1 MNRRESSVRT
11 KKLAVSAMLSALGIV
26 LLYLGS
32 ATNILDLTAVVIA
45 SLLIFF
51 AVMEMGTP
59 YQYLIYGV
67 TSLLAVLLLPDKTAA
82 FAYLLF
88 GGIYPVFKAM
98 FEKLHFVVA
107 WILKFSYFNTVLT
120 LMIVISKY
128 IMHVEDTGMGFGILF
143 YAFANFTFWLYD
155 IAVSQLILLYLV
167 KLRQRF
173 RVGKFFGE
181 QSCQKNAADIDKPGR
196 KV

>member
-173 RVGKFFGE
+173 RVGKFFGG
-181 QSCQKNAADIDKPGR
+181 QSNQKNAADIDKPGR

>member
-32 ATNILDLTAVVIA
+32 ATNILDLTSVAIA

-82 FAYLLF
+82 VTYLLF

-98 FEKLHFVVA
+98 FEKLHFAVA

-120 LMIVISKY
+120 LIIAISKY
-128 IMHVEDTGMGFGILF
+128 VMHVDDPDIGFRAGL
-143 YAFANFTFWLYD
+143 YALANLTFVLYD
-155 IAVSQLILLYLV
+155 IATSQLVLLYLV

-173 RVGKFFGE
+173 RVGKFFGG
-181 QSCQKNAADIDKPGR
+181 QSNQKNSADIDKPGR

>member
-11 KKLAVSAMLSALGIV
+11 RKLAVSAMLSALGTV
-26 LLYLGS
+26 FLYIGS
-32 ATNILDLTAVVIA
+32 ATNILDLTSVAIA

-67 TSLLAVLLLPDKTAA
+67 TSLLAVLLLPDKAA
-82 FAYLLF
+82 AVTYLLF

-107 WILKFSYFNTVLT
+107 WILKFSYFNTALS
-120 LMIVISKY
+120 LI
-128 IMHVEDTGMGFGILF
+128 
-143 YAFANFTFWLYD
+143 
-155 IAVSQLILLYLV
+155 IAVSVYVLH
-167 KLRQRF
+167 
-173 RVGKFFGE
+173 
-181 QSCQKNAADIDKPGR
+181 IDDPDSGSE
-196 KV
+196 